1 MEVYRIKFELIGQN
15 ILSKLKASELDILI
29 KKFNSAIDKS
39 KIFEFLFAKSST
51 RNIFEE
57 GVYDW
62 GYINNIEL
70 TRILIQLYILT
81 IQNEDKSDKLDIY
94 FKIKGEITKLYSD
107 EAEQNF
113 ETIQN
118 NLNSYNIN
126 KETKGGLDELLTEQ
140 MPNFSE
146 FHNSE
151 NEPNENYSMSENC
164 CNKRTEPNGEIKKVS
179 ENEDGKE
186 KKLFEN
192 KIQNNIETN
201 IATEKE
207 GTTKVQEIKKEY
219 EYKKYFSIVKENNVI
234 RKKKMEEFFHDNI
247 YLFSSDE
254 NGSIDIIAISQEI
267 ALNKTN
273 LERYFNYFSG
283 EHFLQSKYTISKN
296 QNELYITFPVW
307 TQNKTFSF
315 YQIIV
320 FIFEINIKLNYLV
333 YTHLS
338 GQYKSIYN
346 NQIKNIYKENIIFCI
361 YFNIFYNPK
370 EQSKIIDE
378 NFLSESN
385 ITEQIKEVK
394 HNNEKL
400 EKEKQIKNEI
410 SNIHKD
416 AFGENPKTV
425 DIFGVDIKEKI
436 KEELNKK
443 LKDCKKDDNNKIGI
457 LLNSLFL
464 TFNRLINGK
473 RFPFSNIKRNILNYF
488 QNFFIILSFQILDYF
503 QITIVNLEKMHPYY
517 NKIYNLT
524 IKKIKKILD
533 KEGLKF
539 DHFNYGSYANGLN
552 IEGSDIDLLLYF
564 YDNKD
569 NNKVPEKLFESL
581 NTDKDISKCKKNYAS
596 HKLLISLF
604 YKFKKD
610 MIEDKYNYLKDFQKK
625 PDYYEDR
632 PSILREIRV
641 DIMFTWDIKEFNEKK
656 EMVKLIKEK
665 INLYPQAK
673 PILFLLK
680 RLFHIHY
687 LNEAYFGGISS
698 YSLLNFCFH
707 VIESEMIPFPKL
719 LISGELAFLIFKRY
733 SEFDYKKYVVTREG
747 GEQLINTNSSIR
759 IMDYFNKE
767 NIFSTGYT
775 PNRAEYN
782 NYPKDF
788 ICMKIKEVFAKGFDL
803 IKKEFRILCEK
814 SQKIELK
821 NRNDIS
827 FVLGLFNPKEK

>member
-81 IQNEDKSDKLDIY
+81 IQNEDKSDKSDIY

-113 ETIQN
+113 EVIQN

-140 MPNFSE
+140 MPNLSE
-146 FHNSE
+146 LHNSE
-151 NEPNENYSMSENC
+151 NGPNENYSMSENC
-164 CNKRTEPNGEIKKVS
+164 CNKRTEPSGEIKKDS
-179 ENEDGKE
+179 ENEDDKE
-186 KKLFEN
+186 NKLFEN

-207 GTTKVQEIKKEY
+207 GTKKVQEIKKEY
-219 EYKKYFSIVKENNVI
+219 DYKKYFNIVKENNVI
-234 RKKKMEEFFHDNI
+234 RNKKMEEFFHDNI

-254 NGSIDIIAISQEI
+254 NGSIDIVAISQEI

-273 LERYFNYFSG
+273 LERYFNYISG
-283 EHFLQSKYTISKN
+283 EQFLQSKYTISKN
-296 QNELYITFPVW
+296 QNELYIIFPVR

-346 NQIKNIYKENIIFCI
+346 NQIKNIYKENILFCI

-436 KEELNKK
+436 KEELN
-443 LKDCKKDDNNKIGI
+443 
-457 LLNSLFL
+457 
-464 TFNRLINGK
+464 
-473 RFPFSNIKRNILNYF
+473 
-488 QNFFIILSFQILDYF
+488 
-503 QITIVNLEKMHPYY
+503 
-517 NKIYNLT
+517 
-524 IKKIKKILD
+524 
-533 KEGLKF
+533 
-539 DHFNYGSYANGLN
+539 
-552 IEGSDIDLLLYF
+552 
-564 YDNKD
+564 
-569 NNKVPEKLFESL
+569 
-581 NTDKDISKCKKNYAS
+581 
-596 HKLLISLF
+596 
-604 YKFKKD
+604 
-610 MIEDKYNYLKDFQKK
+610 
-625 PDYYEDR
+625 
-632 PSILREIRV
+632 
-641 DIMFTWDIKEFNEKK
+641 
-656 EMVKLIKEK
+656 
-665 INLYPQAK
+665 
-673 PILFLLK
+673 
-680 RLFHIHY
+680 
-687 LNEAYFGGISS
+687 
-698 YSLLNFCFH
+698 
-707 VIESEMIPFPKL
+707 
-719 LISGELAFLIFKRY
+719 
-733 SEFDYKKYVVTREG
+733 
-747 GEQLINTNSSIR
+747 TN
-759 IMDYFNKE
+759 
-767 NIFSTGYT
+767 
-775 PNRAEYN
+775 
-782 NYPKDF
+782 
-788 ICMKIKEVFAKGFDL
+788 
-803 IKKEFRILCEK
+803 
-814 SQKIELK
+814 
-821 NRNDIS
+821 
-827 FVLGLFNPKEK
+827 